1 MIRVNFNVLK
11 VLFEDVI
18 TGVRVTNVLLDFMSD
33 QGPIQGRLLNHYLG
47 ASMMVRDSGYSFLQI
62 TRGTISI

>member
-18 TGVRVTNVLLDFMSD
+18 TGVQVTNVLLDFMSD
-33 QGPIQGRLLNHYLG
+33 QGPI
-47 ASMMVRDSGYSFLQI
+47 
-62 TRGTISI
+62 

>member
-47 ASMMVRDSGYSFLQI
+47 PV
-62 TRGTISI
+62 